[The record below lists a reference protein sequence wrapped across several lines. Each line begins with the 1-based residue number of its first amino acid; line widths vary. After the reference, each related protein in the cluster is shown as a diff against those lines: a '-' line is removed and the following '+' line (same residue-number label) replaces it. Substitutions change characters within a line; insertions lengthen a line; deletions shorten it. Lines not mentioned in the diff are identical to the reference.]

1 MLCAIGES
9 TATLLLWTTQ
19 CVEWWRRSPPLAA
32 SPARH
37 GPPGRDPPQAVPG
50 ETPPQPGKRSTGCET
65 VTGAMKTPG
74 HSRRA
79 IAAIA
84 LTACCA
90 VAGPTGKAAGQAG
103 EQGG

>member
-1 MLCAIGES
+1 MCNRGIDSYATAVDHSMCRMVATISASRRFTCA
-9 TATLLLWTTQ
+9 T
-19 CVEWWRRSPPLAA
+19 R
-32 SPARH
+32 PARTRSAA
-37 GPPGRDPPQAVPG
+37 GR
-50 ETPPQPGKRSTGCET
+50 TGCET